1 MKGTTM
7 KTNMKGFTLI
17 ELMIVVAIIAILA
30 AIALPAYQDYA
41 VRSKITE
48 GIIGAT
54 AAKTAVAEGF
64 ETNGMAGVTSAAAQ
78 YPVGNPNTASKY
90 VSEINV
96 APATGAITII
106 VAANAGNGIPTSL
119 NTNTITLTPNV
130 AIGPGAFAPIGP
142 NVVGAIDWACA
153 SATSTT
159 ATARTMTVAIAGNL
173 PAKYAPSECR

>member
-1 MKGTTM
+1 MKSV
-7 KTNMKGFTLI
+7 KGFTLI

-41 VRSKITE
+41 VRAKITE

-78 YPVGNPNTASKY
+78 YPLGNTVTGSKY

-96 APATGAITII
+96 TAATGLINMIFKAT
-106 VAANAGNGIPTSL
+106 AGNGIPTAL
-119 NTNTITLTPNV
+119 NLNVITLTPNV
-130 AIGPGAFAPIGP
+130 AVGAGAFAPLGP
-142 NVVGAIDWACA
+142 AVSGPIDWACS
-153 SATSTT
+153 SAT
-159 ATARTMTVAIAGNL
+159 
-173 PAKYAPSECR
+173 